1 MNGWRWGF
9 LLLVYAALILKTG
22 AVEHGR
28 TQPTERI
35 SGGISFIFISFDSFF
50 LNSVLVSSVNLFDS
64 GLNLES

>member
-9 LLLVYAALILKTG
+9 LLLVYAALVLKTG

-35 SGGISFIFISFDSFF
+35 SGGISFIFISVDSFF
-50 LNSVLVSSVNLFDS
+50 LNSISFFFDS
-64 GLNLES
+64 PILFYFGFIC

>member
-9 LLLVYAALILKTG
+9 LLLVYAALVLKTG

-35 SGGISFIFISFDSFF
+35 SGGISFIFISVDSFF
-50 LNSVLVSSVNLFDS
+50 LNSISFFFDS
-64 GLNLES
+64 PSLFYFGFIC